1 MPVVIVLKVFS
12 LEGLIYTPGQ
22 RVDPWAWLRLTD
34 RERNTMINTGKVRL
48 EASG

>member
-1 MPVVIVLKVFS
+1 MPVVVVLKVFS

-22 RVDPWAWLRLTD
+22 RVEPAARLRLTD

-48 EASG
+48 EESG